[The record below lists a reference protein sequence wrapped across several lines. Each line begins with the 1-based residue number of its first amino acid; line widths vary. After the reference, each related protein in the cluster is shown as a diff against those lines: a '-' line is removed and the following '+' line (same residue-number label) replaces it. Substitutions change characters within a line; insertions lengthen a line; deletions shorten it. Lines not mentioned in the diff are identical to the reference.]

1 METDHTDFIKRQGL
15 SFFAHL
21 LRRLSDDFV
30 RAYDAWSPEVGLVS
44 PTRTRSTLLALSE
57 HPVLSMSELAALIR
71 QSVPL
76 VFTWVRQLK
85 ELGLISS
92 APDEN
97 DRRRTMLRLTKR
109 GEQEVARLRSL
120 EEVEERAYLDLL
132 NEAGVDAALFEA
144 LWRLEAL
151 GRQRGLEERLREHQH
166 SAAEPPTA
174 NAGTGS

>member
-1 METDHTDFIKRQGL
+1 
-15 SFFAHL
+15 
-21 LRRLSDDFV
+21 
-30 RAYDAWSPEVGLVS
+30 
-44 PTRTRSTLLALSE
+44 
-57 HPVLSMSELAALIR
+57 MSELAALIR

-97 DRRRTMLRLTKR
+97 DRRRTMLRLTKH
-109 GEQEVARLRSL
+109 GEQEVARLRNL
-120 EEVEERAYLDLL
+120 EKVEERAYLDLL
-132 NEAGVDAALFEA
+132 DEAGVDAALFEA

-166 SAAEPPTA
+166 SAAEPTTA